1 MKKALIVGIN
11 NYPFMPLAGC
21 VNDAVALASVLS
33 SHATGL
39 PNFSVR
45 LLTSPGERVDRASLR
60 EAIERLFE
68 GDSDVTLLYFS
79 GHGFIKSTGGYIVAT
94 DFQRYDEGVS
104 MDEILLLANQSKAR
118 EKIILLDCCHSGKFG
133 SPNIVG
139 TGSILGDGVTVLTA
153 ARAEEA
159 AIESG
164 GSGLFTSLV
173 IDALKGGAADLLGEV
188 TPGGVYAYVDRALGP
203 WEQRPVFKT
212 NISRFTS
219 LRTVQPPIS
228 RKQLRRLTELFP
240 NPADNLALDPSFEPT
255 SANPDARNTNT
266 FATLQAYRA
275 VNLLVPVGEEHMYF
289 AAMNRKSCRLT
300 AMGLQYWRLI
310 KERKI

>member
-11 NYPFMPLAGC
+11 NYPGMPLRGC
-21 VNDAVALASVLS
+21 VNDAISLASVLE
-33 SHATGL
+33 SHATGS

-45 LLTSPGERVDRASLR
+45 LITSPNERVTRASLR

-68 GDSDVTLLYFS
+68 GNSDVCLFYFS
-79 GHGFIKSTGGYIVAT
+79 GHGFIRSTGGYIVAT

-104 MDEILLLANQSKAR
+104 MDDILLLANQSRIR

-133 SPNIVG
+133 SPNITG
-139 TGSILGDGVTVLTA
+139 TGAILGDGVTVLTA
-153 ARAEEA
+153 SRAEEA
-159 AIESG
+159 ALEAG
-164 GSGLFTSLV
+164 GRGIFTSLV

-228 RKQLRRLTELFP
+228 REHLRRLTQIFP
-240 NPADNLALDPSFEPT
+240 NPEDELALDPSFEPQ
-255 SANPDARNTNT
+255 SANPDARNTRT
-266 FATLQAYRA
+266 FTTLQAYRA
-275 VNLLVPVGEEHMYF
+275 VNLVVPVGEEHMYY

-300 AMGLQYWRLI
+300 AMGLQYWRLVE
-310 KERKI
+310 ERKL